1 MGLALCAAISYIF
14 NMIDHGAPGTRNK
27 KRDNSC
33 YLNLRERSISA
44 PLLCDRHTLVAR
56 AIRWI
61 IPWSRDTFPGL
72 RAGIRE
78 VLGRPT
84 IAWATVQGWRAGRSR
99 ISADDAERFA
109 HFIRARSEHG
119 LSIAGELE
127 EYVAK
132 RRAEPR
138 RPRGFQVVRKRDG
151 PGSIPRDGRNR
162 RGRPKKR
169 NRRWRPMKS
178 IC

>member
-1 MGLALCAAISYIF
+1 MVLMMDQCSDQPENRSRG
-14 NMIDHGAPGTRNK
+14 PRK
-27 KRDNSC
+27 
-33 YLNLRERSISA
+33 YLNRDKRSISA

-99 ISADDAERFA
+99 ISADDAQRFA
-109 HFIRARSEHG
+109 HFIRMRSQHG
-119 LSIAGELE
+119 LVLAQELE
-127 EYVAK
+127 EYAAK

-138 RPRGFQVVRKRDG
+138 RPRGFEIVRDRGGVV
-151 PGSIPRDGRNR
+151 RDGRY
-162 RGRPKKR
+162 RG
-169 NRRWRPMKS
+169 
-178 IC
+178 